1 MILRKVCVTPFPPR
15 QVLSKRLK
23 FLDFRLRGNDEIRDC
38 SELPHGLVDIPLPC
52 RNPGRRLKS
61 LSCARRGPKLFSI
74 IQAAGWPIYFLLVA
88 SIVAV
93 ALIIERFIILREAKV
108 VPAGLLEKAVTIYRK
123 QGIREDMLS
132 VLAQD
137 SPLGQVLA
145 AGLRNQASSREVM
158 KDAIEE
164 AGRSV
169 VHQLERF
176 LTTLGTIATI
186 SPLMG
191 LFGTVVGMI
200 EIFGSQSPSG
210 SNPQELAH
218 GISVALYN
226 TGFGLVIAI
235 PAMIFFRHFRGR
247 VESFVVEMEQ
257 QAARLVDVVHGDRGD
272 IQPAGGMRT

>member
-1 MILRKVCVTPFPPR
+1 
-15 QVLSKRLK
+15 
-23 FLDFRLRGNDEIRDC
+23 
-38 SELPHGLVDIPLPC
+38 
-52 RNPGRRLKS
+52 
-61 LSCARRGPKLFSI
+61 LFAI
-74 IQAAGWPIYFLLVA
+74 IHAAGWPIYFLLAV
-88 SIVAV
+88 SVIAV
-93 ALIIERFIILREAKV
+93 ALIIERFMILRKEKII
-108 VPAGLLEKAVTIYRK
+108 PGGLLEKVLTAYQK
-123 QGIREDMLS
+123 QGVSEDMLEKLS
-132 VLAQD
+132 QD

-145 AGLRNQASSREVM
+145 SGLRNYRSSRDVM

-164 AGRSV
+164 AGSAV
-169 VHQLERF
+169 AHELERF

-200 EIFGSQSPSG
+200 EIFGSQSPTG

-247 VESFVVEMEQ
+247 VEGFVVEMEQ
-257 QAARLVDVVHGDRGD
+257 QAAKLVDVVHGERFEF
-272 IQPAGGMRT
+272 QPPPTQV